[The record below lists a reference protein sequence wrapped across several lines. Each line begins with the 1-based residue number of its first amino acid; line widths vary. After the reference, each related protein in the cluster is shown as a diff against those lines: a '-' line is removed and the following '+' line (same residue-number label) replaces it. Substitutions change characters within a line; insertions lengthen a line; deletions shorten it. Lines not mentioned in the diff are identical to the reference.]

1 MKTKNQQKEQPS
13 VLDLLNKLETRLKDF
28 LTKQHYNICFFM
40 KDDIEERNRAIDA
53 NNQIEYNF
61 KSLKRKYYNYLE
73 NKHSGKSSSFE
84 IITSDEFYAYGI
96 ALEQEN
102 NSLASISFD
111 YLDLQYRSFNHFKNN
126 ALDEIA
132 ENNELHKEFMRL
144 VRS

>member
-1 MKTKNQQKEQPS
+1 MKKQNQQKEQPS

-61 KSLKRKYYNYLE
+61 KSLKRKYYQYLE
-73 NKHSGKSSSFE
+73 NKHSGISPAFE
-84 IITSDEFYAYGI
+84 IITPEEFYAYGI

-126 ALDEIA
+126 ALDEIS
-132 ENNELHKEFMRL
+132 ENNNLHKEFMRII
-144 VRS
+144 RS